1 MRFCGKK
8 RRMRTSQ
15 ERHDPAT
22 RAVAAHYSAT
32 MRTPFAALG
41 IRSDGEAVTGVAYLP
56 GRTRE
61 QAPSDRIAARALR
74 EIARYLDD
82 PAFRFT
88 VPIRPGGTAF
98 QRLVWDA
105 IGAIPL
111 AESRTYGE
119 VARGLHSAAR
129 AVGQACGANRIA
141 LIIPCHRVVG
151 SRGSL
156 GGFMRTAGSTQS
168 PSAPSGGR
176 AAAKPQAWGDVDR
189 TAQETEDRDSPL
201 AIKRWLL
208 AHEGYRFG
216 A

>member
-1 MRFCGKK
+1 MG
-8 RRMRTSQ
+8 Q
-15 ERHDPAT
+15 EWRDPAT
-22 RAVAAHYSAT
+22 RAVDARYSAT
-32 MRTPFAALG
+32 MRVPFAVLG

-56 GRTRE
+56 DRTRE
-61 QAPSDRIAARALR
+61 QAPSDRVAARALH

-98 QRLVWDA
+98 QRRVWDA
-105 IGAIPL
+105 ISAIPL

-156 GGFMRTAGSTQS
+156 GGFMGTTRQTQMRTAGPPQG
-168 PSAPSGGR
+168 PSAPSGGS
-176 AAAKPQAWGDVDR
+176 AAAKPQAWGDHDPG
-189 TAQETEDRDSPL
+189 DPL